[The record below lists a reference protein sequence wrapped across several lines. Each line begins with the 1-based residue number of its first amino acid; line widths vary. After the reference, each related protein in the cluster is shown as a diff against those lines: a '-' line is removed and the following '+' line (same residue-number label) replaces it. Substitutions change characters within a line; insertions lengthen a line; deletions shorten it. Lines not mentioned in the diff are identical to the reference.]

1 MTLSVGIDIG
11 GTNLRAAL
19 VDAEGTIVNAQR
31 TRLRGRTPDD
41 VVATIVDLHRELG
54 PEADNRPIGVGIA
67 GSVRDEDGV
76 VSLAPQLGWREEP
89 FGAALESALGRGS
102 GARLRLVNDLTAIA
116 YGEFKLGA
124 GRGSDDVACLFV
136 GTGVGLGMVVGG
148 RVLEGS
154 RGLAPEFGHWR
165 VDPSPGARRCNCGMY
180 GCLEAYL
187 AGAHLGARVTE
198 LCRELDTSTTL
209 TPPDVSAGD
218 IDAAARAGDR
228 VATTLQNDMIEK
240 LAWAMGAIVMTFN
253 PAVLVLGGGVLT
265 SSPSLTYEARTRV
278 RDYAWSSF
286 LADLVIAPTELADDA
301 GIIGAALLS
310 VAQPAS

>member
-11 GTNLRAAL
+11 GTNIRAAL
-19 VDAEGTIVNAQR
+19 VDADGTIVHAQR
-31 TRLRGRTPDD
+31 TKLEGRKPDD
-41 VVATIVDLHRELG
+41 VVATIIDLHRELG
-54 PEADNRPIGVGIA
+54 PDAAYCPIGVGIA
-67 GSVRDEDGV
+67 GSVRDADGV
-76 VSLAPQLGWREEP
+76 VSVAPQLGWREEP
-89 FGAALESALGRGS
+89 FGAMLSSALARNS
-102 GARLRLVNDLTAIA
+102 TLRLRLVNDLTAIA

-136 GTGVGLGMVVGG
+136 GTGVGLGIVVGG

-165 VDPSPGARRCNCGMY
+165 VDPSPHARRCNCGMY

-198 LCRELDTSTTL
+198 LCDELETSTSL
-209 TPPDVSAGD
+209 APPDVSAGD
-218 IDAAARAGDR
+218 IEAAARAGDR
-228 VATTLQNDMIEK
+228 VASALQRDMAEK
-240 LAWAMGAIVMTFN
+240 LAWAMGAVVMTFN

-265 SSPSLTYEARTRV
+265 SSPSLTYEARSRV
-278 RDYAWSSF
+278 HEYAWSSF
-286 LADLVIAPTELADDA
+286 LEDLVIAPTQLADDA

-310 VAQPAS
+310 AAQSTS